1 MLQKIKLWNF
11 KKFTESIINFN
22 NGTNILLGANDSG
35 KSSVLKAIDIVLNQ
49 SGTDDW
55 KNRSAYGTLLNNDSV
70 QTFLKTKPVT
80 SQLPII
86 KIEAWIEL
94 EEDIKNANFD
104 GINNS
109 ENLQAKGIVFE
120 YAFDDEFSSEFQN
133 MVHESGGELPFIPF
147 EFYKATWR
155 TFSGKSYSFRSNPLK
170 SILIDNDR
178 TAGDSFSS
186 YAARLLDSLSNTR
199 KNTINIQ
206 FKNVLSRVSDHESL
220 SETGLGVDVNRIR
233 PIDLLEAYSEEQDS
247 KTKLP
252 LRDMGSGTEN
262 YIKTEL
268 ALKTQAKLVL
278 VEEPENHLD
287 LLATRKQI
295 ETLKKVNKTD
305 NRQLIITTHSPVIA
319 SRLNL
324 NNVLWIKENTQA
336 MSFKNLDMDTVNY
349 FNRLDNVDVLQ
360 LLLSRKIILVEGP
373 TEYVL
378 MNNMITQVLGNTG
391 DSLGIHV
398 FSMGGDHFKR
408 YVELASCLHNKVVI
422 FTDNDQKL
430 ARINEANT
438 ISKETAKVFMPQNEH
453 EFTFEVALFESNAQ
467 MIQAD
472 DDFLS
477 SKSNTW
483 KKHNDLNEKLVY
495 MLEHKVDSALK
506 YEEKFTDKS
515 GLVVPEYIAKGLK
528 WLIK

>member
-1 MLQKIKLWNF
+1 MLKKIKLWNF

-22 NGTNILLGANDSG
+22 NGTNMLLGANDSG

-55 KNRSAYGTLLNNDSV
+55 KNRSAYGTLLNNSSA
-70 QTFLKTKPVT
+70 QTFLQNEPIA

-94 EEDIKNANFD
+94 DEDIQNANFD
-104 GINNS
+104 GANNS
-109 ENLQAKGIVFE
+109 ENLQATGIKFE
-120 YAFDDEFSSEFQN
+120 YAFDDEFSLEFQN
-133 MVHESGGELPFIPF
+133 MVHESGGELAFIPF
-147 EFYKATWR
+147 EFYKATWH

-186 YAARLLDSLSNTR
+186 YAAKLLDSLSNTR
-199 KNTINIQ
+199 KNIINIQ
-206 FKNVLSRVSDHESL
+206 FKNSLSTISDHESL
-220 SETGLGVDVNRIR
+220 SDTGLGVDVNRIR
-233 PIDLLEAYSEEQDS
+233 PIDFLEAYAEEQNS
-247 KTKLP
+247 QSKLP

-268 ALKTQAKLVL
+268 ALKTESKLVL

-287 LLATRKQI
+287 LLTTRKQI
-295 ETLKKVNKTD
+295 EALKKINETGD
-305 NRQLIITTHSPVIA
+305 RQLIITTHSPVIA

-324 NNVLWIKENTQA
+324 NNVLWIQENTHA
-336 MSFKNLDMDTVNY
+336 MSFQSLDRDTVNY

-360 LLLSRKIILVEGP
+360 LLMSRKIVLVEGP

-378 MNNMITQVLGNTG
+378 MNNMIKKVLGDNG
-391 DSLGIHV
+391 DSLGIHI

-408 YVELASCLHNKVVI
+408 YVELSSYLNNKVVI
-422 FTDNDQKL
+422 FTDNDQKSS
-430 ARINEANT
+430 RIEKANEA
-438 ISKETAKVFMPQNEH
+438 SQKTAKIFMPQDEN
-453 EFTFEVALFESNAQ
+453 EFTFEVALFNANSQ
-467 MIQAD
+467 MIQED
-472 DDFLS
+472 DEFIK

-495 MLEHKVDSALK
+495 MLDHKVDSALK
-506 YEEKFTDKS
+506 YADKFSDEN
-515 GLVVPEYIAKGLK
+515 GLVVPEYIVKGLQ